1 MNIIPTKPPLPED
14 ECVGEVNKTLHLSR
28 FKLLIS
34 EGQKVAQELTE
45 VFARSSWPIEYGTY
59 YCLLRFT
66 YYSDAPDSPDG
77 LLSDLRS
84 LWNCHYILQSS
95 IVDELESE
103 LEAMQDERRESVEC
117 MRLMRLII
125 NHAKHEYC
133 DQLILCE

>member
-1 MNIIPTKPPLPED
+1 MLRQPLAGAEGRPDGGATKSCQPKCPTTKIL
-14 ECVGEVNKTLHLSR
+14 
-28 FKLLIS
+28 
-34 EGQKVAQELTE
+34 
-45 VFARSSWPIEYGTY
+45 
-59 YCLLRFT
+59 LLRFT

>member
-59 YCLLRFT
+59 YCL
-66 YYSDAPDSPDG
+66 
-77 LLSDLRS
+77 
-84 LWNCHYILQSS
+84 
-95 IVDELESE
+95 VDELESE

-125 NHAKHEYC
+125 NHAKHEDC